1 MLTLDVKTVL
11 LGILIIALIVLV
23 IYIIVLIA
31 NALKALKRVVLIL
44 EDAQAVSAIV
54 ANRADQLDEGV
65 DGVIESVSNFKDGFK
80 DKLSATSPKTWI
92 SNISDIRNAGSTVRD
107 IVLSFSGLAGGA
119 RDGIS
124 GRAKRTIKSEQAR
137 EERRTRGSRFAPSRR
152 NQINER
158 TAERRAERRAVREP
172 KHFDGEDKK

>member
-31 NALKALKRVVLIL
+31 NALKALKRVLLIL

-65 DGVIESVSNFKDGFK
+65 DGVVESVSNFKDGFK

-92 SNISDIRNAGSTVRD
+92 SNISDIRNAGSTVKD
-107 IVLSFSGLAGGA
+107 IILGFSGLTESARGGGA
-119 RDGIS
+119 
-124 GRAKRTIKSEQAR
+124 GRTRRSMKSEQAR
-137 EERRTRGSRFAPSRR
+137 EERRARGSRFAPSRR
-152 NQINER
+152 KQINEK
-158 TAERRAERRAVREP
+158 TAERRAVRES

>member
-23 IYIIVLIA
+23 VFIIVLIA
-31 NALKALKRVVLIL
+31 NALKALKRVLLIL

-54 ANRADQLDEGV
+54 ANRAGQLDEGV
-65 DGVIESVSNFKDGFK
+65 DGVVESVSNFKDGFK

-92 SNISDIRNAGSTVRD
+92 SNISDIRNAGSTVKD
-107 IVLSFSGLAGGA
+107 IVLGFSGLAGSA
-119 RDGIS
+119 RDGCS
-124 GRAKRTIKSEQAR
+124 GRAKRSMKSEQVR
-137 EERRTRGSRFAPSRR
+137 EERRARGSRFAPSRR

-158 TAERRAERRAVREP
+158 TAERRAVRES
-172 KHFDGEDKK
+172 KHFDGEDRK

>member
-1 MLTLDVKTVL
+1 MLTLDVKTLL

-65 DGVIESVSNFKDGFK
+65 DGVVESLSNFKDGFK
-80 DKLSATSPKTWI
+80 DKISASSPKTWI
-92 SNISDIRNAGSTVRD
+92 SNISDIRNAGSTLKD
-107 IVLSFSGLAGGA
+107 IAMGFSGLTNKA
-119 RDGIS
+119 RDGAS
-124 GRAKRTIKSEQAR
+124 GRAQRSMKSDEIR
-137 EERRTRGSRFAPSRR
+137 EERRVRSSRFAPSRR
-152 NQINER
+152 KQINQKN
-158 TAERRAERRAVREP
+158 AERRAVRESE
-172 KHFDGEDKK
+172 HRYGEDRK

>member
-1 MLTLDVKTVL
+1 MLTLDVKTLL
-11 LGILIIALIVLV
+11 LGILFIALIVLV

-65 DGVIESVSNFKDGFK
+65 DSVVESVSNFKDGFK

-92 SNISDIRNAGSTVRD
+92 SNISDIRNAGSTVKD
-107 IVLSFSGLAGGA
+107 IVLGFSGLTESA
-119 RDGIS
+119 RDGLA
-124 GRAKRTIKSEQAR
+124 GRARRSMKSEQAR
-137 EERRTRGSRFAPSRR
+137 EERRSRSSRFAPSRR
-152 NQINER
+152 NQINKK
-158 TAERRAERRAVREP
+158 TIERRAVRES
-172 KHFDGEDKK
+172 KNFDGEDRK